1 MKHILSYSEYLT
13 ESDNNANIDASYLK
27 LDKKDKEYL
36 LSIDKE
42 YGKLASLFRKI
53 YRAKNVMNIDD
64 EYEKFIR
71 AKRVGKKYFPKLELE
86 KVDTDVD
93 IESELKVLLDKFKN
107 FGSFISKFYVE
118 KIEGFLNTIALS
130 KEHEKESE
138 SDEMP
143 EKPENPF
150 DRGGS
155 FPTKDEYEYAL
166 KIIHDHPYEKVKAGV
181 RNIDAK
187 TAAKKFQA
195 YLDKLGYDYKVDMVD
210 GMLPR
215 VNVTPDG
222 IVRVN
227 KNAHFS
233 NEDIEG
239 LYQHELEGHVGR
251 RYYGYQTGLNL
262 FVFGLPESNTYDEGL
277 AIWNSL
283 NKVRKP
289 KQNILFNIA
298 IKAIITYHLYDMDF
312 CELFDFLKELCP
324 DMGDKTCFKTIVR
337 MKRGVQDC
345 KLYGG
350 ALESG
355 YFTGYNYVEAM
366 NDQERDDILKY
377 NIGPGQLSELDKI
390 KKFIEVNEFE
400 PIPIPKSKK
409 KVELKESYNSTIK
422 ATDETIKEIVENEI
436 KRLGRFGDLNH
447 IDVSDVTNMDSLF
460 YNSDFDGDI
469 SGWKVDKV
477 TNMYSMFKHSS
488 FNGDISNWNVGNV
501 IDMSYMFE
509 ESSFTGDLS
518 KWNVSKVEYMPGMF
532 KNSIFNNDISNWN
545 VGKCKYMNYMFMGSS
560 FNGDISNWNTSSVKH
575 MSNTFEKSVFNGDI
589 SNWNVGNVE
598 NLRLCFAD
606 SKFAGDLSKW
616 KPSNCKKMDKCFDNC
631 RVDTNNIKWFKQ

>member
-13 ESDNNANIDASYLK
+13 ESDNNANIDVSYLK

-64 EYEKFIR
+64 EYEKFIK
-71 AKRVGKKYFPKLELE
+71 ANRVGKKYFPKLELE

-138 SDEMP
+138 SGEMP

-227 KNAHFS
+227 KKAHFS

>member
-13 ESDNNANIDASYLK
+13 ESDNNANIDVSYLK

-64 EYEKFIR
+64 EYEKFIK
-71 AKRVGKKYFPKLELE
+71 ANRVGKKYFPKLELE

-138 SDEMP
+138 SGEMP

-227 KNAHFS
+227 KKAHFS

-545 VGKCKYMNYMFMGSS
+545 IGKCKYMNYMFMGSS

>member
-13 ESDNNANIDASYLK
+13 ESDNNANIDVSYLK

-42 YGKLASLFRKI
+42 YGKLASLFRKT
-53 YRAKNVMNIDD
+53 YRAKNVMNIDE
-64 EYEKFIR
+64 EYEKFIK

-107 FGSFISKFYVE
+107 FGSFISKFYIE
-118 KIEGFLNTIALS
+118 KIEGFLTTIALS

-143 EKPENPF
+143 EKPKKPF

-166 KIIHDHPYEKVKAGV
+166 KIIHEHPYEKVKAGV

-195 YLDKLGYDYKVDMVD
+195 YLDKLGYDYNVDMVD

-227 KNAHFS
+227 RKAHFS

-312 CELFDFLKELCP
+312 CELFDFVKELCP
-324 DMGDKTCFKTIVR
+324 DMGDKTCFKTILR

-366 NDQERDDILKY
+366 DDQERDDILKY

-390 KKFIEVNEFE
+390 KKFIVVNKFE
-400 PIPIPKSKK
+400 PIPVPKPKK

-422 ATDETIKEIVENEI
+422 ATDETIKEIVEGEI

-460 YNSDFDGDI
+460 YNSDFNGDI

-501 IDMSYMFE
+501 TDMSYMFE

-560 FNGDISNWNTSSVKH
+560 FNGDISKWDTSSVKH

-616 KPSNCKKMDKCFDNC
+616 KPSVCKKMDKCFDNC
-631 RVDTNNIKWFKQ
+631 PVDTNNIKWFNK